1 MQKQNNGNFSQ
12 CFNNLKKTEQSC
24 QKVLL
29 SFHLFLVLFLN
40 IFMFFIYESRDYMCK
55 SLNSKIIIC
64 VSYL

>member
-1 MQKQNNGNFSQ
+1 MQTQNNGNFSR

-24 QKVLL
+24 QKVFL

-40 IFMFFIYESRDYMCK
+40 VFMFFIYESRDYMCK